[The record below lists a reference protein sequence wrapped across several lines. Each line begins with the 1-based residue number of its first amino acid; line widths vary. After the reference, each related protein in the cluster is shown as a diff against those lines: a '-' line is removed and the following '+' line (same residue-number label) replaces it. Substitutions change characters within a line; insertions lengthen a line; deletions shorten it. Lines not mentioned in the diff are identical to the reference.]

1 MRYDDRG
8 NILEGRFQDQGDRGN
23 SRHDYFNYAD
33 SAWGDLLTKYNDTTI
48 TYDTIGNPLSYRDGI
63 TMTWKNGRR
72 LATFTNANLTG
83 PLQRAVDSALI
94 QVFPLK

>member
-1 MRYDDRG
+1 MEYDDRG
-8 NILEGRFQDQGDRGN
+8 NISERRFQDQGDGSNNRYD
-23 SRHDYFNYAD
+23 HFEYTD
-33 SAWGDLLTKYNDTTI
+33 STWGDLLTKYNNTTI

-83 PLQRAVDSALI
+83 PLQRAVDSGLI